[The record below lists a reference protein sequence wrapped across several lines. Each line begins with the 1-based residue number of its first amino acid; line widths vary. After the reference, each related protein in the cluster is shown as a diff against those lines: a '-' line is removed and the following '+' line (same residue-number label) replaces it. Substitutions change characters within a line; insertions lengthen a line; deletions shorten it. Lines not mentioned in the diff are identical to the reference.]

1 MTKAEITLTYSD
13 SSAGET
19 ENYWLRIMDS
29 DDLKDLITREEAAEF
44 IDTLYDIDPCS
55 VEGTEG
61 GVEPEKDDEG
71 NIVPPV
77 EEEEFADLAKR
88 FLSDTL
94 LCGYDDSS
102 YDAEIIVARSHQ
114 QYPYKLV
121 FDNGEYVS
129 TRTVNEEVS
138 FTYVLNKQ
146 SSFSLEFPVLSSDNF
161 SFEWNGNV
169 YNERGVVVVNPEY
182 RLDGSTLYFNESL
195 TGSFTCEY
203 ETRYD
208 IVTVHVYGEISLNS
222 AYAGQPRP
230 KPEECNVLGFYQ
242 GTVTEH
248 TITPPD
254 EDETTSEADMERLC
268 LTGGDINPNPDNISC
283 YEIVTIKTLCRCSG
297 DTADSRDVERSVTC
311 PDRVKYCSGGES
323 TCRHFVGSR
332 TIIEG
337 YTSCPDEEYLEGTV
351 SDPEFYLEKCCEYP
365 SCPPWCPLPP
375 CETIRKVYPGGASFN
390 GDKSNYP
397 PNTQFIAVGPAEGI
411 CGTITTNIQ
420 VSAKDCCEGAIDL
433 VWDYENSVE
442 ILSPDSSGWVHV
454 IGGPKFSTER
464 EWVARGQGLWLD
476 QEFTKK
482 KLVNNSNWK
491 IVYTD
496 ETFCGTGIVDVSD
509 YCSDVTG
516 EIRSTEG
523 QWELQCSAPYTKNQD
538 LRDCTM
544 IGPNGGGTFVREITS
559 GRGEF
564 ELIEGGW
571 KVIEQVS
578 CLAGVCRGSDIC
590 AYGMTICE
598 CYHYAFNL
606 HCSGHIWP
614 PGLSTGESWLNSHPY
629 AICSVV
635 GCGYFDTEVPGG
647 RCWICDDLGGMY
659 DPLDSYAL
667 TFVHRKILYG
677 RSVYRWVC

>member
-29 DDLKDLITREEAAEF
+29 EDLKDLITREEAAEF

-351 SDPEFYLEKCCEYP
+351 SDPEFYLEKCCHYP
-365 SCPPWCPLPP
+365 TCPPWCPLPP
-375 CETIRKVYPGGASFN
+375 CETIRREYPGSASFN

-397 PNTQFIAVGPAEGI
+397 PNTQFIAVGPKDGM
-411 CGTITTNIQ
+411 CGTITTTFQ
-420 VSAKDCCEGAIDL
+420 VAAKDCCEDVEPLEWDEEHCSLYVPGWYHIFGGKAPFIWRVSGVGLSFHPTIVITEIETDDRWVYVYRTGEDCGAYDL
-433 VWDYENSVE
+433 LVTDVCNQHLDRKIRSPEGRWMEITLPWNAKSNEEKKADHLGCGWNWASICCSGPWTFCYVTDSPTFAQCYQYYSAGIGRAAIYLPEDEEENGE
-442 ILSPDSSGWVHV
+442 Y
-454 IGGPKFSTER
+454 
-464 EWVARGQGLWLD
+464 
-476 QEFTKK
+476 
-482 KLVNNSNWK
+482 K
-491 IVYTD
+491 IVRTSCASYRNCYGGCYYVCQ
-496 ETFCGTGIVDVSD
+496 EHEPPNKG
-509 YCSDVTG
+509 YCT
-516 EIRSTEG
+516 I
-523 QWELQCSAPYTKNQD
+523 QD
-538 LRDCTM
+538 SL
-544 IGPNGGGTFVREITS
+544 S
-559 GRGEF
+559 
-564 ELIEGGW
+564 
-571 KVIEQVS
+571 
-578 CLAGVCRGSDIC
+578 
-590 AYGMTICE
+590 
-598 CYHYAFNL
+598 
-606 HCSGHIWP
+606 
-614 PGLSTGESWLNSHPY
+614 GLSFEIITGAPHECGWIQNIRENKNCAREYEEGTTSRTNY
-629 AICSVV
+629 AQTI
-635 GCGYFDTEVPGG
+635 GN
-647 RCWICDDLGGMY
+647 
-659 DPLDSYAL
+659 
-667 TFVHRKILYG
+667 KLYQ
-677 RSVYRWVC
+677 WVC